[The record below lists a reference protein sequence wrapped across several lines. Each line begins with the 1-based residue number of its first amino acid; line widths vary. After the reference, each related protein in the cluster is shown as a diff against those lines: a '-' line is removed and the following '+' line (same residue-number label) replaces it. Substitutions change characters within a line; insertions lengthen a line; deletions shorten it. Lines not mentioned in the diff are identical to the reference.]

1 MGERAWLIVRVR
13 NPTKGQ
19 VQRSENGHLIA
30 VFDLDIKAGGLVS
43 YRKITAGEEA
53 KGSKVYF
60 YAESQPDEP
69 WWNYG
74 RRRS

>member
-1 MGERAWLIVRVR
+1 MR

-19 VQRSENGHLIA
+19 VQRSENGQLLA
-30 VFDLDIKAGGLVS
+30 VFDLSIHDDGLVS
-43 YRKITAGEEA
+43 YKRIEA
-53 KGSKVYF
+53 KDQAMGSKMYF

-74 RRRS
+74 